1 MYSEC
6 MNINLKL
13 SGVVEQVIE
22 EMIAKGYATSKTEA
36 IRMAVLDY
44 KHHHLD
50 TDDTEMTKEDLAD
63 FELAMKERRAGK
75 TVKLD
80 DI

>member
-1 MYSEC
+1 

-13 SGVVEQVIE
+13 SGVVEQIIE

-44 KHHHLD
+44 KHRHLD
-50 TDDTEMTKEDLAD
+50 KDNEDGTQEDMKD
-63 FELAMKERRAGK
+63 FKQAMKEHKAGK
-75 TVKLD
+75 TIPLEEV
-80 DI
+80 